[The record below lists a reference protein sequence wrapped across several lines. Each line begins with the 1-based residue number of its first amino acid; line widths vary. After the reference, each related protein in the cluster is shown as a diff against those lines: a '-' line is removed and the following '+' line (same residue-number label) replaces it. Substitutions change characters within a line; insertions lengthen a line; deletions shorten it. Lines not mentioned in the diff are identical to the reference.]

1 VAALRARG
9 PRRARAGAPDPR
21 EEDTTEN
28 VRRLLRRDAKGFKD
42 LDEMS
47 ERLVT
52 DLEDLEGGD
61 ASAESPAPGAPA
73 PAAAPAASP
82 FAPAPA
88 ASPFGSAPAAA
99 PPASPFG
106 SAPAAPAPASPFG
119 SAPASPAPASPFGSA
134 PAAPAPAAGGAPAAS
149 PFGSPAG
156 KGAGSPFA
164 PPAGGG
170 GAGAGGSPFGGA
182 VSPFQQSAP
191 EAEVPEAV
199 EAEPWYYFYKYISIT
214 QIVIAV
220 SFTLI
225 IGLMISTFF
234 FVLDSGGISYND
246 Q

>member
-1 VAALRARG
+1 MRG
-9 PRRARAGAPDPR
+9 TRAGAPDPR

-52 DLEDLEGGD
+52 DLEDLEGED

-99 PPASPFG
+99 P
-106 SAPAAPAPASPFG
+106 
-119 SAPASPAPASPFGSA
+119 PASPFGSA

>member
-1 VAALRARG
+1 M
-9 PRRARAGAPDPR
+9 PSSTWAGAPDPR

-52 DLEDLEGGD
+52 DLEDLEGED

-99 PPASPFG
+99 P
-106 SAPAAPAPASPFG
+106 
-119 SAPASPAPASPFGSA
+119 PASPFGSA